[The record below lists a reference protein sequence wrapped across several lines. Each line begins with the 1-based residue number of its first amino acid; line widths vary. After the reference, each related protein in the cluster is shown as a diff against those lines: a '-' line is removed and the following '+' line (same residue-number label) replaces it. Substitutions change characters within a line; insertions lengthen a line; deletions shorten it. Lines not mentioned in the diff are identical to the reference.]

1 MCKRCGATVTKRM
14 KLLNK
19 PCREPG
25 KAGMRNKRAYKEG
38 AKLPGYPS
46 WPYKKSNTPFA
57 TSLFAESGSD
67 RPILENIQKQ
77 LTTMR
82 ARQESLPVGRPESDA
97 EDSGPGSDVE
107 SICNDV
113 CKSSG
118 SESD

>member
-57 TSLFAESGSD
+57 TSLFAECGSD
-67 RPILENIQKQ
+67 RQILLTVQKQ

-82 ARQESLPVGRPESDA
+82 TQQELLPLGRPESDA
-97 EDSGPGSDVE
+97 EDSDPCSEVE
-107 SICNDV
+107 SDCNV
-113 CKSSG
+113 SSG
-118 SESD
+118 SSESD